1 MKIFLTGKPGI
12 GKSTVL
18 EKVVNLLKEKGK
30 RVGGF
35 VTPEIREK
43 GKRVGFCVKDIFSNE
58 IGILASKDIKI
69 GPQLG
74 GYGINLEDF
83 ERVALNAM
91 DFALRECD
99 VIAIDEIGKME
110 FFSQRF
116 REKLTQVLLS
126 EKPLVAVLH
135 RNFVRKFNDFGEI
148 IEVTEKN
155 RNSLPKLILELI
167 EKSL

>member
-1 MKIFLTGKPGI
+1 MKIFLTGKSGS

-18 EKVVNLLKEKGK
+18 EKVVSALKEKGR

-35 VTPEIREK
+35 ITPEIRE
-43 GKRVGFCVKDIFSNE
+43 GGRRVGFCVKDIYSNE
-58 IGILASKDIKI
+58 VGILASKDIKI
-69 GPQLG
+69 GPMLG
-74 GYGINLEDF
+74 SYGINLEEF
-83 ERVALNAM
+83 ERIALKAI
-91 DFALRECD
+91 DFALKECD
-99 VIAIDEIGKME
+99 IIAIDEIGKME
-110 FFSQRF
+110 FFSQKF

-135 RNFVRKFNDFGEI
+135 RNFVGKFKDFGEI

-155 RNSLPKLILELI
+155 RDLLPKTILELI